1 MKKTMM
7 MALLIWGLI
16 AVLHATE
23 LVNEN
28 IQNWTSHTSY
38 GSYTQAISA
47 GTVTMT
53 QCIVAPTGAASGTG
67 TSGYVQMQASTGI
80 LALPALASA
89 GTVEFRIRA
98 GGTGRSVK
106 LQQYISTT
114 WTDITTFTNIG
125 TTGTTFTY
133 AVNTSSS
140 ATLRLATPS
149 AAIYVHDIIV
159 NDYSSG
165 PTLPVLSTAA
175 ISSITTTSAV
185 SGGAISSD
193 GGAAVSA
200 RGVCWSTATGPV
212 VTGNH
217 SSDGSG
223 SGSFISNITGL
234 TAATQYFVRAYAT
247 NSQGTA
253 YGDEL
258 SFYSSGVAPPSAP
271 TATAATNVGV
281 NSFTATWNAASG
293 ATSYYLDV
301 SLNSGFS
308 SFVGVY
314 NNYSVSGTSQAVSG
328 LTASTTYFYRVRASN
343 SGGTSSSSNTITV
356 DTQAADPY
364 NGYYNSVSGLSGSA
378 LKAGLHTLIKN
389 THTTEYN
396 YDNLE
401 VQMRIADEDP
411 NNSNNVIEL
420 YTGWSVP
427 KSSYGAATTDWNKE
441 HTWSKSHGDF
451 GDVAPAGTD
460 LHHLRP
466 CDATVNSFK
475 NNRDFDEGSNAY
487 TDASPPSGYSG
498 TTGCYYNTANDFEPR
513 DEDKGDVARMIFYMA
528 TRYEGDDTSYDLEL
542 VDYVYSDAGTNQPL
556 YGKLSTLL
564 AWHAQ
569 DPPDAWEALRNNRI
583 QGLQGNRNPF
593 IDHPEYVASIWG
605 GSAAPT
611 LIEFNPTSASVNEA
625 DGSTTLSVQIT
636 NPSSVNAT
644 MAQIVLSNGTASD
657 VGNYSTR
664 TITFPAG
671 SSASQNIS
679 VTITDDSLLEGNE
692 TLTFSLANFSGGT
705 SAAIGTYGSFT
716 LTIADNDIPTVVATS
731 ASDITTSGF
740 TATWQAASG
749 ISSYLF
755 DLSASSGFGSFVG
768 SYHDYSVTGTTLAI
782 TGLNENTS
790 YFYRLKAVY
799 NGSEGSYSNVI
810 TATTTGVI
818 YLDAPVAL
826 AATAVSH
833 EGFTARWNSVS
844 GATGYRLDV
853 YSGTTASTADLIIS
867 EYVEGTS
874 SNKYIELFNGTGASI
889 NLSNYKLNLYSN
901 GSATVSTGTTLS
913 GTIASGACVVLQ
925 NSAAVLPL
933 PSGVT
938 GINCSAV
945 NFNGDDAVELSKI
958 STSATIDLIGR
969 IGEDP
974 GTAWGTSPLITAD
987 RTLRR
992 KSTVLTGVTA
1002 NPSSGFPT
1010 LSTEWGSYATDTSNG
1025 LGSHS
1030 IGTSSPVAGYQDLA
1044 VSTILA
1050 RVSGLDPNTSYS
1062 YVVRAVSSQDTSDN
1076 SNTIQV
1082 STTSVVNGTG
1092 ANTSIG
1098 GAATT
1103 VLLPVMTGFTNNNL
1117 ELDPVSTGN
1126 DDYSVST
1133 STFTGGISYSISSSS
1148 NSALNGTY
1156 ILHHDGLGFTPQA
1169 ARYTLGGNTYQV
1181 SSMNATA
1188 TYTELDISGITKD
1201 AKGTLQIDLLRDG
1214 TLPVE
1219 LSSFTAVINA
1229 QNNVSLQWVS
1239 QSETGMLGYYVL
1251 RSASENLQDA
1261 SVISPLITA
1270 TNTSQ
1275 QQCYV
1280 YVDEELPQDGT
1291 YYYWLQNLDLDGE
1304 GNYHGPIS
1312 VQYST
1317 GSTGN
1322 QSPQL
1327 ITTLANV
1334 HPNPFSTG
1342 TTIHYSLSKSTQVE
1356 LKIYNLKGQMVKR
1369 YLPEYKNSGDY
1380 KLEWNGCDD
1389 HGRSCSNGLYFILM
1403 STDGAS
1409 FVRKVIIAK

>member
-7 MALLIWGLI
+7 MALLIWGLF

-47 GTVTMT
+47 GTVSMT

-67 TSGYVQMQASTGI
+67 TVGYVQMQASTGI

-89 GTVEFRIRA
+89 GTVEFRIHA

-106 LQQYISTT
+106 LQQYISST

-185 SGGAISSD
+185 SGGTISSD

-200 RGVCWSTATGPV
+200 RGVCWGAATGPT
-212 VTGNH
+212 VTGSH
-217 SSDGSG
+217 STDGSG

-258 SFYSSGVAPPSAP
+258 SFYSSGVSPPAAP

-328 LTASTTYFYRVRASN
+328 LTASTTYFYRVRANN

-356 DTQAADPY
+356 NTQAADPY

-427 KSSYGAATTDWNKE
+427 KSSYGAATTNWNKE

-487 TDASPPSGYSG
+487 TDASPPSGYNG

-569 DPPDAWEALRNNRI
+569 DPPDAWEALRNTRI

-605 GSAAPT
+605 GSTAPT
-611 LIEFNPTSASVNEA
+611 LVEFNPTSASVNEA

-644 MAQIVLSNGTASD
+644 TAQIVLSNGTASD

-679 VTITDDSLLEGNE
+679 VTLTDDSLLEGNE
-692 TLTFSLANFSGGT
+692 TLTFSLANVSGGT

-755 DLSASSGFGSFVG
+755 DLSASSGFGSFVD

-782 TGLNENTS
+782 TGLSENTS

-799 NGSEGSYSNVI
+799 NGSEGNYSNVI

-818 YLDAPVAL
+818 YLDAPEAL

-853 YSGTTASTADLIIS
+853 YTDDLTSAELSTSFEGSTSFPAGWTNGS
-867 EYVEGTS
+867 AYVQNTS
-874 SNKYIELFNGTGASI
+874 SNAHTGSYYAGLNLADKYFYAPLLTNPVSCSFWARASAGTANCTVKLQSSPDGLNWTDHASYSAI
-889 NLSNYKLNLYSN
+889 PTDAGTVTSTYSQKSVALNLS
-901 GSATVSTGTTLS
+901 GSYYIRWYMPTRSAGSIYVDDISISYQTGSISYLGGWENAQVNNTLARIS
-913 GTIASGACVVLQ
+913 GL
-925 NSAAVLPL
+925 
-933 PSGVT
+933 
-938 GINCSAV
+938 
-945 NFNGDDAVELSKI
+945 
-958 STSATIDLIGR
+958 
-969 IGEDP
+969 
-974 GTAWGTSPLITAD
+974 
-987 RTLRR
+987 
-992 KSTVLTGVTA
+992 
-1002 NPSSGFPT
+1002 NPS
-1010 LSTEWGSYATDTSNG
+1010 
-1025 LGSHS
+1025 
-1030 IGTSSPVAGYQDLA
+1030 
-1044 VSTILA
+1044 
-1050 RVSGLDPNTSYS
+1050 TSYS
-1062 YVVRAVSSQDTSDN
+1062 YRIRAENPGDTSDN
-1076 SNTIQV
+1076 SSQIEV
-1082 STTSVVNGTG
+1082 TTTAVQTGTG
-1092 ANTSIG
+1092 ANTAIG

-1133 STFTGGISYSISSSS
+1133 SAFTGGISYSISSAT

-1156 ILHHDGLGFTPQA
+1156 ILHHEGLGFAPQA
-1169 ARYTLGGNTYQV
+1169 ARYALGGNTYQV

-1188 TYTELDISGITKD
+1188 TYTELAISGITKD

-1229 QNNVSLQWVS
+1229 QNNVALQWVS
-1239 QSETGMLGYYVL
+1239 QSETSMLGYYVL
-1251 RSASENLQDA
+1251 RSALDNLQDA

-1327 ITTLANV
+1327 ITILA
-1334 HPNPFSTG
+1334 HARPNPFSTG
-1342 TTIHYSLSKSTQVE
+1342 TTISYSLAKATQVE
-1356 LKIYNLKGQMVKR
+1356 LKIYNLKGQMVKK

-1380 KLEWNGCDD
+1380 KLEWNGCDE
-1389 HGRSCSNGLYFILM
+1389 HGRNCSNGLYFIVM
-1403 STDGAS
+1403 STDEAS